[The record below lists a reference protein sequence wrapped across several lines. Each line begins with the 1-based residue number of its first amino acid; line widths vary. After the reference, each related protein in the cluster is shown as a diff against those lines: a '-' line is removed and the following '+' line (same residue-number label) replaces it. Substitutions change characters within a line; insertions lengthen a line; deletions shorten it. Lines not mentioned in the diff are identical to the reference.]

1 NARRANRTSGG
12 HRAGGSDRFDG
23 HNGAA
28 MSAQTLSLSRGA
40 TVSRSRR
47 VKNRLFLVALW
58 VSGGLALLPL
68 LFISAY
74 VVVKGMASLNID
86 FFTQPPVP
94 PPETGGGFGP
104 AFVGAGMMV
113 GIACLISIP
122 LGLLSAVYL
131 SEYGRGK
138 VAASVRFVSEILLS
152 TPSIIA
158 GAFIWAL

>member
-1 NARRANRTSGG
+1 
-12 HRAGGSDRFDG
+12 
-23 HNGAA
+23 A
-28 MSAQTLSLSRGA
+28 MSVATIGPDL

-47 VKNRLFLVALW
+47 VKNLVFLVVLW
-58 VSGGLALLPL
+58 VAGVLALLPL
-68 LFISAY
+68 LFISGY
-74 VVVKGMASLNID
+74 VVVRGLAALNID
-86 FFTQPPVP
+86 FFTQAPVP

-104 AFVGAGMMV
+104 AFVGTGMMV

-138 VAASVRFVSEILLS
+138 LASSVRFVSEILLS

-158 GAFIWAL
+158 GAFIWALVVVALGNFSALAGALAL